1 MRNPFRVYENFKSD
15 SCDMEEVYFFYK
27 LKNLFLSS
35 ITYEGLPDEIQPF
48 WVEEQLFYNP
58 VVAFIYDDLVDM
70 YAAMKVNLQGMP
82 DIYGIPELRQVWAIN
97 GYLEYY
103 GKENSVL
110 MWNSLAP
117 FSYAKIARMY
127 AKKLANIWRT
137 IDVNIFAQRTPVV
150 ISAPDDM
157 RLTYD
162 NIGASYEANVP
173 VIKTRDTVNLGL
185 IKALKIDAPYVADK
199 LQQQFKIILSQ
210 FLTDCGYESNPVEK
224 RERLINGEVDGNN
237 GETEGMRNSR
247 LAPRIRAI
255 NACNELWGWNASVK
269 FNSILPTSIN
279 GFIGGQMVEETGE
292 TREGEDLDNDN
303 N

>member
-27 LKNLFLSS
+27 LKNLFLAS

-137 IDVNIFAQRTPVV
+137 IDVNI
-150 ISAPDDM
+150 
-157 RLTYD
+157 
-162 NIGASYEANVP
+162 GASYEANVP
-173 VIKTRDTVNLGL
+173 VIKTRDTVNLSL

-279 GFIGGQMVEETGE
+279 GFINGVSPEERENGE
-292 TREGEDLDNDN
+292 EEESLDNDDN
-303 N
+303 